1 MVFTLAGASCLQST
15 SGSAEAA
22 KRGARKAAGKESAKT
37 AAAAE
42 IDKLKGDFKW
52 GMTSS
57 AVIAKVEARVADSY
71 EERLKKAAHDPSSEY
86 RIRKAMRSDV
96 DKVKERLVKFE
107 GEKTGYDV
115 SIIDEEFLHGTG
127 EAMLV
132 GKEDNATR
140 YFFFADDRLYKM
152 FLAFDK
158 EMLQGKSFR
167 EFGQLMQARFGKAR
181 EVTMKENTKSGPRSR
196 LDHFVWAADSGDRL
210 RLVDRSEFY
219 DVFCLVVNDGKI
231 AERQE
236 TVRRARRTGPAK
248 DTLVEAVT
256 NKSVNDLDPNE
267 NILDQITGVKVKKL
281 GEEQVDPIVVPK
293 QNP

>member
-1 MVFTLAGASCLQST
+1 MTRFTIALLTATLLVA
-15 SGSAEAA
+15 GSAEAA
-22 KRGARKAAGKESAKT
+22 KRGRKADKGMAKATSAK
-37 AAAAE
+37 E

-52 GMTSS
+52 GMSS
-57 AVIAKVEARVADSY
+57 ADVIAKVEARVADSY
-71 EERLKKAAHDPSSEY
+71 TDRLKKAAHDPSSEY
-86 RIRKAMRSDV
+86 RIRKAMRSEV
-96 DKVKERLVKFE
+96 DEVKERLVKFE

-132 GKEDNATR
+132 AKEESATR

-167 EFGQLMQARFGKAR
+167 EFGQLMQARFGKAK
-181 EVTMKENTKSGPRSR
+181 EVAVKENTKAGPKVR

-210 RLVDRSEFY
+210 RLVDRSQFY
-219 DVFCLVVNDGKI
+219 DVYCLVVYDGKI

-236 TVRRARRTGPAK
+236 TVRRSRRTGPEK
-248 DTLVEAVT
+248 NTLVEAVT
-256 NKSVNDLDPNE
+256 TKSVNDLDPNE
-267 NILDQITGVKVKKL
+267 NILDQITGVKVQKL
-281 GEEQVDPIVVPK
+281 GEQRVDPIVVPS
-293 QNP
+293 QSR